1 MEVEKEIHKKLP
13 KNLKGIFIEAAK
25 HAKRQG
31 KNIPK
36 NLDGFFE
43 DWYMYMWI
51 YNIKCY
57 GK

>member
-1 MEVEKEIHKKLP
+1 VEVEKEIHKKLP

-43 DWYMYMWI
+43 D
-51 YNIKCY
+51 
-57 GK
+57 